1 MSLCFTLACP
11 RPADIQVLAIL
22 SMIPH
27 LVMAMSTRLFN
38 FLEAIL
44 SSRLVLHMCITH
56 VLLPQ
61 NKPVKVLLAAFSPR
75 MCPANIQ

>member
-1 MSLCFTLACP
+1 MSLWFTLPCP
-11 RPADIQVLAIL
+11 RPADIQVVAL